1 MGSTRQRCCACHG
14 WAGGVAFLPENFL
27 EMFPD
32 NRAKGE
38 DIFGDISTKNNIK
51 SDPKVVMLQQYS
63 LKLQDQVLN
72 LQRYSGK
79 QTKSVTH
86 GENLV
91 CKVNSTNGNAI
102 GASLVPKLKALATK
116 TTDPEILKQLNN
128 MVASITGMK
137 EDFPARW
144 RLPSGGRWGRS
155 SP

>member
-1 MGSTRQRCCACHG
+1 MGSTRRRCCVRHG

-27 EMFPD
+27 EMFPH

-91 CKVNSTNGNAI
+91 TATLSVR
-102 GASLVPKLKALATK
+102 ASSPSSR
-116 TTDPEILKQLNN
+116 P
-128 MVASITGMK
+128 
-137 EDFPARW
+137 W
-144 RLPSGGRWGRS
+144 RRKRPIRRS
-155 SP
+155 SSN